1 MTAATHRG
9 VGALSP
15 LLCFVAA
22 DRQDTITVR
31 IVRTVRIVSPEP
43 MKPDPH
49 QAIASYAMTVLG
61 LVFAVFQLVC
71 GAELDFLLICAVVR
85 ARSDRHT
92 QDVFR
97 ALPDR
102 EDALVEGMSL
112 RSTSLPAN
120 RLLASEGEVGL
131 GLFRIARGWAY
142 RYRCCANGNRQILD
156 FLMPGEI
163 VGLQAALLG
172 VMEHSVRSLTPLR
185 ATVFDARLVG
195 DAFRSEPA
203 LALRFARHLAAESS
217 RVDEM
222 LTVIGC
228 GDAAERLAFLMIS
241 LYRRQARLGPVD
253 PLDCPFPLRRQH
265 MADALGLTGAHINR
279 TLNRLR
285 DDGVA
290 AIENQRLAIRD
301 FPQLAALA
309 GTPA

>member
-1 MTAATHRG
+1 MKGNLHQTVANYLMTA
-9 VGALSP
+9 
-15 LLCFVAA
+15 
-22 DRQDTITVR
+22 
-31 IVRTVRIVSPEP
+31 
-43 MKPDPH
+43 
-49 QAIASYAMTVLG
+49 LG
-61 LVFAVFQLVC
+61 FVFAAFQLVF
-71 GAELDFLLICAVVR
+71 GVELDFLLVCAIAR
-85 ARSDRHT
+85 ARSDRYT
-92 QDVFR
+92 QDVFTS
-97 ALPDR
+97 LPDR
-102 EDALVEGMSL
+102 EDALVEALTL
-112 RSTSLPAN
+112 RAISLPAN
-120 RLLASEGEVGL
+120 RLLVSEGEVGI
-131 GLFRIARGWAY
+131 GLFRISRGWAY
-142 RYRCCANGNRQILD
+142 RYRARGNGNRQILD
-156 FLMPGEI
+156 FIMPGEI

-185 ATVFDARLVG
+185 VVVLDARLLG

-203 LALRFARHLAAESS
+203 LALRLARHVAAEGS

-228 GDAAERLAFLMIS
+228 GNAVERLAFLMIT

-290 AIENQRLAIRD
+290 AVENQRLAIRD
-301 FPQLAALA
+301 FPRLAALA

>member
-1 MTAATHRG
+1 
-9 VGALSP
+9 
-15 LLCFVAA
+15 
-22 DRQDTITVR
+22 
-31 IVRTVRIVSPEP
+31 
-43 MKPDPH
+43 MKRNFH
-49 QAIASYAMTVLG
+49 QAMADHAMTVLG
-61 LVFAVFQLVC
+61 LVLAVFQLLC
-71 GAELDFLLICAVVR
+71 GAELDFLLICAVAR
-85 ARSDRHT
+85 ARTDRYT

-97 ALPDR
+97 SLPDR
-102 EDALVEGMSL
+102 EDALVEEL
-112 RSTSLPAN
+112 TRRSVSLPAN

-142 RYRCCANGNRQILD
+142 RYRSCTNGNRQILD
-156 FLMPGEI
+156 FIMPGEI

-185 ATVFDARLVG
+185 ATVLDARLVG

-203 LALRFARHLAAESS
+203 LALRFARHIAAEGS

-228 GDAAERLAFLMIS
+228 GDALERLAFLMVA

-290 AIENQRLAIRD
+290 TIDNQRLAIRD
-301 FPQLAALA
+301 FPRLAALA